1 MDYFYY
7 AVLLASGYFL
17 LAGFAGWLTTSE
29 HDRVERA
36 IIIFLLSLVVMMMAL
51 EKVDFT

>member
-7 AVLLASGYFL
+7 AVLVAGGYFL
-17 LAGFAGWLTTSE
+17 LAGFVGAFTTSD

-36 IIIFLLSLVVMMMAL
+36 IIIFLLSLVVLMMAV
-51 EKVDFT
+51 EKVA